1 MRLPYET
8 AESIVD
14 IAPSV
19 IFSSGLEANDN
30 SYTSFGELMNA
41 LGW

>member
-19 IFSSGLEANDN
+19 IFVSGANDN
-30 SYTSFGELMNA
+30 AYTSFDDLMNM